1 MYSLVFS
8 LLVSLCTKNATF
20 GLNSST
26 WHHNMVNALKEK
38 SRMNVKL
45 PICFTSL
52 KNHRFLTPTCV
63 GTSLMP
69 SNIVLYIFPIFII
82 TFSGKVSLMDVYQLW
97 LQPEVHQMIVLKF
110 EQGNTFLVINHH
122 LESWFFINKTHFKS

>member
-1 MYSLVFS
+1 
-8 LLVSLCTKNATF
+8 
-20 GLNSST
+20 
-26 WHHNMVNALKEK
+26 
-38 SRMNVKL
+38 MNVKL

-63 GTSLMP
+63 GTSSMP

-110 EQGNTFLVINHH
+110 EQGNTFLVMNHH
-122 LESWFFINKTHFKS
+122 LESWLFINKTHFKS